1 MVAVLLAR
9 GNFSRGLF
17 DGWMKKD
24 RTIIGYCTDGIRP
37 VIFRVEG
44 IDE

>member
-17 DGWMKKD
+17 DGWMK
-24 RTIIGYCTDGIRP
+24 TTGPIGYCTDGIRP
-37 VIFRVEG
+37 AIFRVEG